1 MEMRTRFRKNV
12 ERVVAAQKIIDFK
25 EIVARQL
32 NTSFE
37 SESDYEKSE
46 SKWRPSCR

>member
-25 EIVARQL
+25 EQL